1 VRIGSFDRR
10 ITIQQANVSQD
21 ETTGEETRTSVLFA
35 EVWAKRRQLRPWR
48 KDLDQQV
55 IEGFDTRFQI
65 RYLEG
70 IKPTMKIID
79 GDETYDIRAPVE
91 IGRRAYLE
99 ILARATV
106 E

>member
-1 VRIGSFDRR
+1 MRAGSLDRR
-10 ITIQQANVSQD
+10 IKIEQANESQD
-21 ETTGEETRTSVLFA
+21 PTTGEITRTPVLFA

-48 KDLDQQV
+48 KDMDQQV

-65 RYLEG
+65 RFLEG
-70 IKPTMKIID
+70 IKPTMQIVD
-79 GDETYDIRAPVE
+79 GDQTYDIRPPVE

-99 ILARATV
+99 ILGRATV

>member
-1 VRIGSFDRR
+1 MRIGSFDRR
-10 ITIQQANVSQD
+10 IRIEQLNESQD
-21 ETTGEETRTSVLFA
+21 ATTGEVTHTPIVFA

-48 KDLDQQV
+48 KDLSQQV

-65 RYLEG
+65 RYLAG
-70 IKPTMKIID
+70 IKPTMRIVD
-79 GDETYDIRAPVE
+79 GDQTYDIRPPVE

-99 ILARATV
+99 ILGRATV